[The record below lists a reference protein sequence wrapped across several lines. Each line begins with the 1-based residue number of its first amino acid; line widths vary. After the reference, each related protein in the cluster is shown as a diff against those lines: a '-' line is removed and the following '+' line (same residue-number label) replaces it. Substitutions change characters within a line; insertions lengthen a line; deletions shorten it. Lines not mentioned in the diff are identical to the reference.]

1 MTLKSSPLK
10 TDFHQ
15 KLTYYSIDD
24 YYDSL
29 TSIYSNLDTSRS
41 NIDDS
46 FSHPSSSEIISKQ
59 LKKKLLLPPNSS
71 YLPERSYH
79 TRYFIFL
86 IHIILVKYQQ
96 PLINFLLFQII
107 FI

>member
-1 MTLKSSPLK
+1 MSLKSSPLE
-10 TDFHQ
+10 TNFHQ
-15 KLTYYSIDD
+15 KLTYFSIDD

-46 FSHPSSSEIISKQ
+46 FSHPSSSETISKQ
-59 LKKKLLLPPNSS
+59 LKKKLLLPLNSS

-79 TRYFIFL
+79 TR
-86 IHIILVKYQQ
+86 
-96 PLINFLLFQII
+96 
-107 FI
+107 